1 MTRLLVP
8 VALAALAVAPQASE
22 QPTAPRSPV
31 ATQIAREEARKHY
44 RAGETLMLEEAFE
57 AAVRE
62 FRTAVKL
69 DPDFALA
76 HYSLGQALM
85 TLVRYPEAL
94 EAFSDAHE
102 ILTRQSHT
110 DQKGR
115 AALQMRREDEIHQL
129 EESLQRVQSGK
140 IKDAGESSLY
150 LEVGIQ
156 DRLRFLRESEH
167 RGLES
172 EARVPAELSLALGSA
187 HFRLGQLESAED
199 NYRAAIRAKGE
210 LGAAHNNLAVIYM
223 VTGRFEE
230 ARREIIAAEEAGFT
244 VSSLFK
250 EDLRTRAARAEE

>member
-1 MTRLLVP
+1 MTHLLP
-8 VALAALAVAPQASE
+8 VTLAILVVAPQASE
-22 QPTAPRSPV
+22 PPPAPRSPMV
-31 ATQIAREEARKHY
+31 TQIAREEARKHHQ
-44 RAGETLMLEEAFE
+44 RGVSLMSEEAFE
-57 AAVRE
+57 AAVKE
-62 FRTAVKL
+62 FRTAVRL

-76 HYSLGQALM
+76 HYGLGQAFM
-85 TLVRYPEAL
+85 TLMRYPEAL
-94 EAFSDAHE
+94 AAFSDARE

-115 AALQMRREDEIHQL
+115 AALQMQRDDEVHQL

-140 IKDAGESSLY
+140 VKDAGESTLY

-199 NYRAAIRAKGE
+199 NYRAAIRAKGS

-223 VTGRFEE
+223 MTGRLDE
-230 ARREIIAAEEAGFT
+230 ARREITAAEEAGFT
-244 VSSLFK
+244 VSPLFK